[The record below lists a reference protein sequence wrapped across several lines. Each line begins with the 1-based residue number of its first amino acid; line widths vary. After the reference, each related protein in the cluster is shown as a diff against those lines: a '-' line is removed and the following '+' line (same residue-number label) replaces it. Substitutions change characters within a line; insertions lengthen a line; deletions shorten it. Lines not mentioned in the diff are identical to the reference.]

1 VSAMRLLS
9 LGVLIF
15 CPLLMSEAVT
25 AQSLSGSF
33 HSMLFPE
40 IAHGSYLGVHLQ
52 DISPDRARA
61 LKLAEPEGVEV
72 TQVEPNSPAA
82 RAGIRPG
89 DVLLTYNGE
98 NILGAEH
105 LLRLVAETPEGR
117 KIKIRFSRD
126 GHEQTTVITTGA
138 RPGNFPF
145 EPGAVM
151 VPSKEFFDFKLP
163 DMPAPLLVWKTSIGI
178 ECEPIEGQLAQYFGV
193 PHGVLVRSVEKDSPS
208 EKAGLR
214 AGDVL
219 VALGDHSVASPK
231 DVTTFLRI
239 REPGKPIPATVMRD
253 HHEMHF
259 TISETAAR

>member
-1 VSAMRLLS
+1 VFAMRF
-9 LGVLIF
+9 LGLVVSTLCSF
-15 CPLLMSEAVT
+15 VMCQAVMG
-25 AQSLSGSF
+25 QSPSGEV

-52 DISPDRARA
+52 DITPDRARA
-61 LKLAEPEGVEV
+61 LKLLEPMGVEV

-117 KIKIRFSRD
+117 KIKVRFSRD
-126 GHEQTTVITTGA
+126 GHEQATVITTGA
-138 RPGNFPF
+138 RPNNLPF
-145 EPGAVM
+145 EPGAVLI
-151 VPSKEFFDFKLP
+151 PSKEFFDFKLP
-163 DMPAPLLVWKTSIGI
+163 DMPAPLMIWKTSIGM
-178 ECEPIEGQLAQYFGV
+178 EFEPLEGQLAQYFGV
-193 PHGVLVRSVEKDSPS
+193 NHGVLLRSVEKDSPS
-208 EKAGLR
+208 ERAGLR

-219 VALGDHSVASPK
+219 IAFGDHRVASPK
-231 DVTTFLRI
+231 DVTTFLRV
-239 REPGKPIPATVMRD
+239 REPGKPIPVTVMRD

-259 TISETAAR
+259 TISESTAR